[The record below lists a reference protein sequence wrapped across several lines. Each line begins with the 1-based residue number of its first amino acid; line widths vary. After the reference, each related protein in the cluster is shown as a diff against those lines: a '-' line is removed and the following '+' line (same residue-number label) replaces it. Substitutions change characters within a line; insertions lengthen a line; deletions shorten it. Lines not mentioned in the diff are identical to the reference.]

1 MITAVTKYRKALAKG
16 DEIRQAQAAEKL
28 KAPHQSMHT
37 PWVLTSLNTL
47 ALRSVLCAL

>member
-1 MITAVTKYRKALAKG
+1 VIKYRKALAKG

-37 PWVLTSLNTL
+37 PWVTSLNTL